1 MEKYKVLRQIGFFS
15 ACSIGDFDDP
25 EDAAKFAELSKKS
38 DEVNNCTVSTKY
50 IVVQVIN
57 AIEVDT
63 CL

>member
-25 EDAAKFAELSKKS
+25 ADATAFAELSKKS

-50 IVVQVIN
+50 IVVKVIDT
-57 AIEVDT
+57 IDVDT
-63 CL
+63 CF